1 MVEKNY
7 YAHNAYTPESACEF
21 IDALLTIEKAFVF
34 DVASKA
40 KELDVYHAGVMDGIC
55 IAIAAFGEANGVIP
69 YSDDGDA
76 GFVDYAIENGKE
88 SFDAIAKET
97 SLLSGDIDGEMV
109 DCPDCE
115 GCECGEDGDGEDAV
129 KIEIGSTGIDDPEM
143 IKNLQDLLAA
153 ILCE

>member
-21 IDALLTIEKAFVF
+21 IDSLLTIEKAFVF
-34 DVASKA
+34 EAMKGA
-40 KELDVYHAGVMDGIC
+40 KESDVYHSGIIDGIC
-55 IAIAAFGEANGVIP
+55 IAIAAFGEVNGVIP
-69 YSDDGDA
+69 YSDEGDA
-76 GFVDYAIENGKE
+76 GFVDYAIENGNE
-88 SFDAIAKET
+88 SFDAIAKEM
-97 SLLSGDIDGEMV
+97 SLFNGDIDEEMV

-115 GCECGEDGDGEDAV
+115 DCECGEDEDGEDAV
-129 KIEIGSTGIDDPEM
+129 KIEIGSAGIDDPEV

>member
-34 DVASKA
+34 NVASEA
-40 KELDVYHAGVMDGIC
+40 KELDVYHAGIMDGIC

-69 YSDDGDA
+69 YSDESDA
-76 GFVDYAIENGKE
+76 GFVDYAIENGRE
-88 SFDAIAKET
+88 SFDAIAKDT
-97 SLLSGDIDGEMV
+97 SLLNGDIDGEMV

-115 GCECGEDGDGEDAV
+115 GCECGEDEDGEDAV
-129 KIEIGSTGIDDPEM
+129 KIEIGSVGIDSPED

-153 ILCE
+153 ILCK

>member
-34 DVASKA
+34 EATNKA
-40 KELDVYHAGVMDGIC
+40 KELDVYHSGIIDGIC
-55 IAIAAFGEANGVIP
+55 IAIAAFGEVNGVIP
-69 YSDDGDA
+69 YSDKDDV

-88 SFDAIAKET
+88 SFDAIAKEM
-97 SLLSGDIDGEMV
+97 SLLNGDIDGEMV
-109 DCPDCE
+109 DRPDCE
-115 GCECGEDGDGEDAV
+115 GCECGEDEDSEDAV
-129 KIEIGSTGIDDPEM
+129 KIEIGSVDIDSPED

-153 ILCE
+153 FLCK